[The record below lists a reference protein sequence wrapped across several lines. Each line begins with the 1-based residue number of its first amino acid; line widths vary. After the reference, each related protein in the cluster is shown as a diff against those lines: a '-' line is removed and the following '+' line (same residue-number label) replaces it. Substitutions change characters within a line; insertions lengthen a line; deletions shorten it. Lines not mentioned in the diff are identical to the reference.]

1 MPLEDTPRHSFLEAP
16 SLHRVWGPL
25 DLHLV
30 VETISFHVHE
40 RAKPCLC
47 PLSGLWAGPRTLSTA
62 APPRS
67 PWPWLAALPLQVP
80 AGHTAVLSLIG
91 NATHQG
97 QRATEFSYGRG
108 ECTVGQEA
116 SLLPAFIRE
125 WRVKSS
131 WPLHSSDRQV
141 TSNFYLLINRQMK
154 TLQGRC
160 CYSAWASI
168 WHLLKWRLSIAEV
181 ET

>member
-30 VETISFHVHE
+30 VEMISCPWE
-40 RAKPCLC
+40 SKTL
-47 PLSGLWAGPRTLSTA
+47 PLSSVRSVSWTQDFEHSSTTSLTLT
-62 APPRS
+62 
-67 PWPWLAALPLQVP
+67 LQVP

-97 QRATEFSYGRG
+97 QRATEFSHGRRAR
-108 ECTVGQEA
+108 TVGQEA
-116 SLLPAFIRE
+116 SLLPALIRE

-154 TLQGRC
+154 TLQGHC